1 MDFAGE
7 VTYEG
12 FWYSWSNSGQI
23 ARRRW
28 YESPEGNFL
37 LRVFL
42 AYYKY
47 SYFFIF
53 SFFMLP
59 MLSVGQSC

>member
-7 VTYEG
+7 MTSWF

-42 AYYKY
+42 AYYNMK
-47 SYFFIF
+47 
-53 SFFMLP
+53 L
-59 MLSVGQSC
+59 